1 MDLRAKLVAAA
12 EELTRGRQA
21 GASRGVVAAV
31 VQHGDEEGAMSVELD
46 AALANE
52 VCAARLGDAVVAQ
65 GVRVI
70 WVGLGAQARGDRL
83 PLDNGCSVTL
93 QLTRRSDVPNIHI
106 TQNLERARQ
115 LSEEGVLAIG
125 REMAGVSTLAR
136 DHVQSLG
143 DFSQR
148 FSEDSTNS
156 VAANVMALTQQVRDV
171 RSDLIDRAE
180 RQVHGVKRAQEWT
193 AAIMRLGQAI
203 TDIAA
208 SARIL
213 TFNARVE
220 SARIGEQ
227 GKGFAVIAQAVQDL
241 AAQIRTANQS
251 VTTIVRQLA
260 TALPELQNE
269 AQGIA
274 TTITR
279 DTQRLEEQLSAVHS
293 GIDAARAASSEG
305 IARNSLA
312 AAQMH
317 ARVETVL
324 EAMQFQDRASQL
336 LVEAATQ
343 CEAVLAFAGLSELEL
358 QGHDA
363 HQVGALG
370 RQVETG
376 DVATA
381 GSVTLM

>member
-12 EELTRGRQA
+12 EDVTRGRKA
-21 GASRGVVAAV
+21 GASRGCVAAV
-31 VQHGDEEGAMSVELD
+31 VQHGDEEGLVSVELD
-46 AALANE
+46 AGLANE
-52 VCAARLGDAVVAQ
+52 VCAARLGDALVSH
-65 GVRVI
+65 GVRVV
-70 WVGLGAQARGDRL
+70 WAGLGAQARGDRL
-83 PLDNGCSVTL
+83 PLDNGGSVTL
-93 QLTRRSDVPNIHI
+93 QLTRRQDVPDVHI

-115 LSEEGVLAIG
+115 LSEEGVLTIG

-136 DHVQSLG
+136 EHMQSLG
-143 DFSQR
+143 DLSQQ
-148 FSEDSTNS
+148 FSESSTNS
-156 VAANVMALTQQVRDV
+156 VAANVVALTQQVRDV
-171 RSDLIDRAE
+171 RNDLIDRAE

-251 VTTIVRQLA
+251 VTAIVRQLA
-260 TALPELQNE
+260 TALPELQSE

-279 DTQRLEEQLSAVHS
+279 DTQRLEDQLAAVNL
-293 GIDAARAASSEG
+293 GLDAARIASSDG
-305 IARNSLA
+305 LARNSLA

-336 LVEAATQ
+336 LVEAAAQ
-343 CEAVLAFAGLSELEL
+343 CDQVLAFAGLTELEL
-358 QGHDA
+358 QGHDV

-370 RQVETG
+370 RQVEAA
-376 DVATA
+376 DVAAA
-381 GSVTLM
+381 GSVILM